1 MKCENCCYFGYSE
14 NPDYIRKDGTKI
26 EHCLFRELRDD
37 YETAPCDE
45 EEPEEYEYDYEED
58 YESNCHCDTYG
69 VCGGYSCRNYAKC
82 HS

>member
-14 NPDYIRKDGTKI
+14 NDDWKRKDGTKI

-45 EEPEEYEYDYEED
+45 PEYDEPDD
-58 YESNCHCDTYG
+58 YYGDYSGNMHCDSYG
-69 VCGGYSCRNYAKC
+69 VCGGTSCPNYFKC
-82 HS
+82 NA